1 MIRKEQRIVNRQ
13 WSSIVNCQSSIV
25 NDTLK
30 FKTHLNNAESQNTKY
45 PYSIDVLNQGL
56 MSAPI
61 PV

>member
-1 MIRKEQRIVNRQ
+1 M
-13 WSSIVNCQSSIV
+13 IVNCQSSIV

-61 PV
+61 LV